1 MHRHAE
7 VAAEEL
13 EVPEPDD
20 VNLPQATEHWWS
32 EISPCDL
39 QQQLAAICRQE

>member
-1 MHRHAE
+1 MHRLAE

-20 VNLPQATEHWWS
+20 VILPQATEHW
-32 EISPCDL
+32 
-39 QQQLAAICRQE
+39 